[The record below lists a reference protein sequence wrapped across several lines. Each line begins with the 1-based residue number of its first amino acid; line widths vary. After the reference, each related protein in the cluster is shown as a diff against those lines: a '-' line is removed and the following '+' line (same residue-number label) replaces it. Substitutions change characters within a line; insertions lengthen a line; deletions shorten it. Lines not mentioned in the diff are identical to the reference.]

1 MKYKKVMQGAL
12 VLTGFAF
19 GASALAA
26 TPSASMLGNSCA
38 GCHGPNGNTQGPA
51 TPGIAGISAEYFVDV
66 MLDYKADERPGTIMN
81 RIAKGYSD
89 EEIELMAGYFSEQK
103 YIPLTQ
109 EFDASVVRL
118 GDMLHDR
125 SCEKCHEDGGKFA
138 EDSAILAG
146 QPKPYLKWSLADFRE
161 GVREMPKKMK
171 RRMDE
176 VHKAKGDDGLNA
188 LVEYYASQGK

>member
-38 GCHGPNGNTQGPA
+38 GCHGPNGNTEGPA
-51 TPGIAGISAEYFVDV
+51 TPGIAGISSEYFVDV
-66 MLDYKADERPGTIMN
+66 MMDYKADERPGTIMN
-81 RIAKGYSD
+81 RIAKGYTD
-89 EEIELMAGYFSEQK
+89 EEIELMASYFTAQEYVPLEQE
-103 YIPLTQ
+103 YN
-109 EFDASVVRL
+109 ASAVRL
-118 GDMLHDR
+118 GEMLHDR
-125 SCEKCHEDGGKFA
+125 SCEKCHEDGGTFA

-146 QPKPYLKWSLADFRE
+146 QPKLYLQWSMADFQA

-176 VHKAKGDDGLNA
+176 VEKVKGDEGFNA
-188 LVEYYASQGK
+188 LVDYYASQGK